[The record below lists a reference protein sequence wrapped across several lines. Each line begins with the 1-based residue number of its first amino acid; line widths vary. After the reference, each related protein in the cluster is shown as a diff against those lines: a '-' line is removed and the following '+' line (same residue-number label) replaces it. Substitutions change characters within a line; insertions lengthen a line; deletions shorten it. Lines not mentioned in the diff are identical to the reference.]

1 MIEGMKNLLLLLTFL
16 VIAGCATGPVR
27 YKDASPIP
35 DDNLL
40 EGYSKYAQQQ
50 EGSVRVIVVRD
61 WEFLGG
67 GYAIKLRINGVSV
80 AKFWSSQRLELFLMP
95 GGYVFRLE
103 TPTLDLAGTNE
114 EEFQIK
120 SGASYIFR
128 IEPKWL
134 SGYSLQE
141 SSLPKS
147 K

>member
-1 MIEGMKNLLLLLTFL
+1 MKNLLLLLTFL
-16 VIAGCATGPVR
+16 FIAGCATGPVR

-35 DDNLL
+35 ADNLL
-40 EGYSKYAQQQ
+40 EGYSKYSQQQ
-50 EGSVRVIVVRD
+50 EGSVRVLVVRD

-67 GYAIKLRINGVSV
+67 GYALKLSINGVSV
-80 AKFWSSQRLELFLMP
+80 GKLWASQRLELFLMP

-103 TPTLDLAGTNE
+103 TPTSDLVGTSE

-128 IEPKWL
+128 IEPKL
-134 SGYSLQE
+134 FSGYSIQK
-141 SSLPKS
+141 SSLQKS